1 VKKEGIH
8 MNEANV
14 IKYVKEKIDI
24 FDKESELKCVE
35 IGDGN
40 INYIYKVWDP
50 KNDKSIILK
59 HADNYMRNSTTR
71 KLSTNRSIIEYEIL
85 KIQGSLTNN
94 MVPQIYSYD
103 DEMFSLVME
112 DLSKY
117 QIMRKALLEYKTF
130 PKFADQISDFLFN
143 TLFKTTDLVLNPEEK
158 KRLTKEFINPEMC
171 EITER
176 LVLTEPYKN
185 LRNTNI
191 IQEENLGFIEK
202 ELYNDEQLLLEIG
215 KLKNN
220 FKNNAQSLIHGD
232 LHTGSIFVDNDNT
245 KVIDPEFAFYGP
257 MGYDIGNVIAN
268 LIFAW
273 IRAKVNENKTLKI
286 HNFIIWAETSI
297 AEIIDLFIKK
307 YNERY
312 DDNVID
318 QVYRNKLFKEFYLRS
333 ILSDT
338 AGYAGTE
345 IIRRT
350 VGVAKVEEILKIE
363 DKTVHIATEKNLV
376 LIGKSFVMNRDKMM
390 DGSSYLNYLKNNF
403 IY

>member
-1 VKKEGIH
+1 

-103 DEMFSLVME
+103 DEMFCLVME

-143 TLFKTTDLVLNPEEK
+143 TLFKTTDLVLSSEEK

-202 ELYNDEQLLLEIG
+202 ELYTDEQLLLEIG

-268 LIFAW
+268 LVFAW
-273 IRAKVNENKTLKI
+273 IRAKANENKALKI
-286 HNFIIWAETSI
+286 HNFINWAETSI

-307 YNERY
+307 YNEKY